1 MRPKLVLV
9 CLLGLG
15 FDPEG
20 AVAGAKVVKWD
31 EATTDEMGIGFLMI
45 LKKDTGPDSPR
56 RAEPDL
62 WKFIKESG
70 GVPFFSRVSPS
81 GE

>member
-1 MRPKLVLV
+1 MLA

-20 AVAGAKVVKWD
+20 AVAGAKVVKWG
-31 EATTDEMGIGFLMI
+31 EATTDEMCIGFLMI
-45 LKKDTGPDSPR
+45 LKKDQDLTRPG
-56 RAEPDL
+56 EKNDL

-70 GVPFFSRVSPS
+70 GVPFLNEPER
-81 GE
+81 E